1 MKSTMFTAVQQSKLQ
16 TQAWINHLSL
26 SLLAGFAA
34 LWGAA
39 GLSLLVATALVAC
52 GGGGGGTGV
61 ASIGSGGTGSFSA
74 FNVGTITGF
83 GSVFV
88 NGVRFDDS
96 SPSLSVSD
104 EDGKRDRNALRLG
117 MVVRV
122 QGSVDSSGSAT
133 ASSFAFD
140 SELQGP
146 VRSINAAAKT
156 FNIFGQT
163 VVVGLNTV
171 FDASLPSGFDTLVGL
186 PLGQVMEVHGYLNP
200 STNTLQATLI
210 ERKTNPD
217 RYKLSGT
224 VRNLQSASKTFQIGS
239 ETISFNGLSGADIAP
254 GLADGVLVR
263 VRLAIKPNAD
273 GSLQAARLRGNHDI
287 PNDNERTE
295 VEGLISA
302 FASPTSTA
310 QFSIGA
316 VQVDAR
322 SASFPNGTAGLA
334 VGTRVE
340 VTGALKAGTLVASV
354 VKIELAERGKEI
366 QLKGAIANF
375 SSSAKTFELRGVTV
389 SYAESPRYNNG
400 GESNLANG
408 TSVEVRGQTASN
420 SSTVNA
426 TRITFD

>member
-1 MKSTMFTAVQQSKLQ
+1 
-16 TQAWINHLSL
+16 
-26 SLLAGFAA
+26 
-34 LWGAA
+34 
-39 GLSLLVATALVAC
+39 
-52 GGGGGGTGV
+52 
-61 ASIGSGGTGSFSA
+61 
-74 FNVGTITGF
+74 
-83 GSVFV
+83 
-88 NGVRFDDS
+88 
-96 SPSLSVSD
+96 
-104 EDGKRDRNALRLG
+104 
-117 MVVRV
+117 
-122 QGSVDSSGSAT
+122 
-133 ASSFAFD
+133 
-140 SELQGP
+140 

-171 FDASLPSGFDTLVGL
+171 FDASLPSGFDTLVSL

-224 VRNLQSASKTFQIGS
+224 AVNLKNAPTNTFQIGS
-239 ETISFNGLSGADIAP
+239 ETISFNGLSAADIAP
-254 GLADGVLVR
+254 SLANGVLVR
-263 VRLAIKPNAD
+263 VRLTIKPNAD
-273 GSLQAARLRGNHDI
+273 GSLQAARLRGNPAI
-287 PNDNERTE
+287 PSDNERTE
-295 VEGLISA
+295 VEGLITSVSSPSA
-302 FASPTSTA
+302 TA

-354 VKIELAERGKEI
+354 VKIELAESPKEI
-366 QLKGAIANF
+366 RLKGAIDKLDVT
-375 SSSAKTFELRGVTV
+375 AKTLEVRGVTF
-389 SYAESPRYNNG
+389 SYSNGTRYDNG
-400 GESNLANG
+400 GESKLAIG
-408 TSVEVRGQTASN
+408 AGVDVRGQTVSN

>member
-1 MKSTMFTAVQQSKLQ
+1 MMKTTMLTALRQSNLRSRM
-16 TQAWINHLSL
+16 WMNHLSL

-39 GLSLLVATALVAC
+39 GLSLLVAAALVAC
-52 GGGGGGTGV
+52 GGGGGGGV

-104 EDGKRDRNALRLG
+104 EDGKRDRSDLRLG

-122 QGSVDSSGSAT
+122 QGSVDANGSAT

-140 SELQGP
+140 SELLGP
-146 VRSINAAAKT
+146 VRSINTAAKT
-156 FNIFGQT
+156 LNILGQNVT
-163 VVVGLNTV
+163 VGLNTV
-171 FDASLPSGFDTLVGL
+171 FDGSLPSGFDSLAV
-186 PLGQVMEVHGYLNP
+186 GQVLEVHGYLNP

-210 ERKTNPD
+210 ELKSRPD

-224 VRNLQSASKTFQIGS
+224 VNRLQNAPTNTFQIGS
-239 ETISFNGLSGADIAP
+239 ETISFNGLSTADIAP
-254 GLADGVLVR
+254 GLANGVLVR
-263 VRLAIKPNAD
+263 VRLAIAPNAN
-273 GSLQAARLRGNHDI
+273 GSLQAARLRGNQDT
-287 PNDNERTE
+287 PNDRDRTE

-302 FASPTSTA
+302 FASPPSTL

-316 VQVDAR
+316 VRVDA
-322 SASFPNGTAGLA
+322 STASFPNGTAGLA
-334 VGTRVE
+334 IGTRVE
-340 VTGALKAGTLVASV
+340 VKGALKAGTLVASEV
-354 VKIELAERGKEI
+354 QIELAESGKEI
-366 QLKGAIANF
+366 QLKGAIGSLNPV
-375 SSSAKTFELRGVTV
+375 AKTFELRGVTV
-389 SYAESPRYNNG
+389 SYTNATRFDNGAESK
-400 GESNLANG
+400 LADG
-408 TSVEVRGQTASN
+408 AVVEMRGQTAPN

-426 TRITFD
+426 NRIKFD